1 MLSGSG
7 TNLKIL
13 EYLASGVPVVT
24 TPVGAEGLPLVDGET
39 ALVSPPGDAAAETVR
54 TLREAD
60 LRERLSENGRDLAV
74 SEFSW
79 GATLASYDAAIGGQ
93 TRA

>member
-24 TPVGAEGLPLVDGET
+24 TPVGAEGLPLADGET
-39 ALVSPPGDAAAETVR
+39 ALVSAPDDAAAETVR
-54 TLREAD
+54 ALREAD

-79 GATLASYDAAIGGQ
+79 GTTLASYDAAIGGE
-93 TRA
+93 TDA